1 MVTRS
6 EDYSNFVHRLFNNGN
21 LGLEV
26 CRNVTFQV
34 TGDCNLRCSYCY
46 EHHKSC
52 GAMSL
57 ETGKRIVDYI
67 IDLYEDG
74 TGDFINKS
82 TQGVVLDFIGGEPL
96 LEAELIEKITDYWFE
111 QCWKRKCPLWA
122 RARVSFATNGQLWF
136 SDAAQHLFHKYHEI
150 MSVTVSID
158 GVQELHDAF
167 RVDKNGVGS
176 FEKAWAAFQD
186 GKKYGWYNCKMT
198 FVGPSFKFIFPSVK
212 QMISEGCKE
221 IHCNYAFEPVY
232 TEQEARTLYTELQ
245 RLADYLI
252 SDAPDVWVGILD
264 PNIGQPS
271 HDDKNW
277 CGGTGEMLSFAPDGK
292 AYPCVRY
299 APISVGAALA
309 EPMCLGDCY
318 TGLYT
323 TEKQRETKAM
333 LDAITRTSQSPEKC
347 LSCPVATGCGWCSGY
362 NYESCGTPNC
372 RNTNICLAHKAR
384 CLAVCYYINK
394 RSLIIGDA
402 KPKKIYLPREEAV
415 QLIGEDATAA
425 LWTLAEEAKN
435 NVEVK
440 I

>member
-1 MVTRS
+1 
-6 EDYSNFVHRLFNNGN
+6 
-21 LGLEV
+21 
-26 CRNVTFQV
+26 
-34 TGDCNLRCSYCY
+34 
-46 EHHKSC
+46 
-52 GAMSL
+52 
-57 ETGKRIVDYI
+57 
-67 IDLYEDG
+67 
-74 TGDFINKS
+74 
-82 TQGVVLDFIGGEPL
+82 
-96 LEAELIEKITDYWFE
+96 
-111 QCWKRKCPLWA
+111 
-122 RARVSFATNGQLWF
+122 
-136 SDAAQHLFHKYHEI
+136 

-158 GVQELHDAF
+158 GVQELHDTF

-252 SDAPDVWVGILD
+252 SEAPDVWVGILD

-384 CLAVCYYINK
+384 CLAVCYYVNK
-394 RSLIIGDA
+394 RSLIIGDT

-415 QLIGEDATAA
+415 QLIGENATAA

>member
-21 LGLEV
+21 LGLEA

-34 TGDCNLRCSYCY
+34 TGDCTLRCSYCY

-67 IDLYEDG
+67 IDLYKDS

-111 QCWKRKCPLWA
+111 QCWKRKCPLWT

-158 GVQELHDAF
+158 GVQELHDTF

-252 SDAPDVWVGILD
+252 SEAPDV
-264 PNIGQPS
+264 
-271 HDDKNW
+271 
-277 CGGTGEMLSFAPDGK
+277 
-292 AYPCVRY
+292 
-299 APISVGAALA
+299 
-309 EPMCLGDCY
+309 
-318 TGLYT
+318 
-323 TEKQRETKAM
+323 
-333 LDAITRTSQSPEKC
+333 
-347 LSCPVATGCGWCSGY
+347 
-362 NYESCGTPNC
+362 
-372 RNTNICLAHKAR
+372 
-384 CLAVCYYINK
+384 
-394 RSLIIGDA
+394 
-402 KPKKIYLPREEAV
+402 
-415 QLIGEDATAA
+415 
-425 LWTLAEEAKN
+425 
-435 NVEVK
+435 
-440 I
+440 